1 MIYYLIFIF
10 FLEVFPRPSPN
21 NEPIIKRTSRK
32 QLKPVTCNDSLQK
45 KKKKKTRYDSRADQ
59 GFVPTLTR
67 LSIYLTAWS
76 EYKNTH

>member
-32 QLKPVTCNDSLQK
+32 QLKPVTCNDSHK
-45 KKKKKTRYDSRADQ
+45 K
-59 GFVPTLTR
+59 
-67 LSIYLTAWS
+67 
-76 EYKNTH
+76 

>member
-32 QLKPVTCNDSLQK
+32 QLKPVTRTRFAS
-45 KKKKKTRYDSRADQ
+45 KKKKKTRYDSRADR

-67 LSIYLTAWS
+67 LSIYLTA
-76 EYKNTH
+76 